1 VLKTMIKFRYKFHLY
16 LQMHNEALM
25 RDALCKKLREQLQ
38 QRAAYHGS
46 QAIFLVSK
54 I

>member
-1 VLKTMIKFRYKFHLY
+1 MLKVFIKFKYKFHLF
-16 LQMHNEALM
+16 LQKHNEALM
-25 RDALCKKLREQLQ
+25 QDALCKKLRDQLQ
-38 QRAAYHGS
+38 QRAAYHGR